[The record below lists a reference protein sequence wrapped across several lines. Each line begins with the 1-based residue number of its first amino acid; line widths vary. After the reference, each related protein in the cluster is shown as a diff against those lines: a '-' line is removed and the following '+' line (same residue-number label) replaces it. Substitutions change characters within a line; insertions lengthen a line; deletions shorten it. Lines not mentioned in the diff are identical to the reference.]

1 MDCLISCHGQFNHG
15 KSENRGL
22 ETLGSILRAPGFKSL
37 KNGEISI
44 RDLIIGSI
52 RNFKSLFRDLIIG
65 VNQIDHEKSENHGPE
80 TLPSHQSR

>member
-1 MDCLISCHGQFNHG
+1 MV
-15 KSENRGL
+15 
-22 ETLGSILRAPGFKSL
+22 
-37 KNGEISI
+37 EISI

-65 VNQIDHEKSENHGPE
+65 VNQIDHEESENHGPE